1 MARRSAKD
9 GTQQQAKPE
18 DGRPAD
24 TGDAIRLAWDDEQ
37 VAEWLNR
44 QASIAIDAPI
54 GTAGYRVDVRFA
66 GEGGDWQSLQR
77 LRSVE
82 DLRVGPLVIGPYE
95 GEGKVEVVPVRIAP
109 ARPADYWMPRY
120 FTAWRGASLVLADD
134 DLVRLHQRDD
144 LGFDAAAADLRLG
157 RNRRFEPT
165 GLEAVPLRYGRD
177 YEFRVRLVDLSC
189 GGPLPDAPLPPQA
202 VPPARDEH
210 YTATIGFRRRKRPG
224 AVEVT
229 QRPTRADPSWS

>member
-1 MARRSAKD
+1 MC
-9 GTQQQAKPE
+9 
-18 DGRPAD
+18 
-24 TGDAIRLAWDDEQ
+24 
-37 VAEWLNR
+37 EWLNR
-44 QASIAIDAPI
+44 QASVDVDAPI

-66 GEGGDWQSLQR
+66 GEGGDWHSLQR

-82 DLRVGPLVIGPYE
+82 DLRVGALVIGPYE

-109 ARPADYWMPRY
+109 ARPAEYWMPRY
-120 FTAWRGASLVLADD
+120 FATWYGASLVLADD
-134 DLVRLHQRDD
+134 LVQLHQRND

-157 RNRRFEPT
+157 RNRRFEPID
-165 GLEAVPLRYGRD
+165 LQAVPLRYGRD

-189 GGPLPDAPLPPQA
+189 GGPAPHSPVPPQA

-229 QRPTRADPSWS
+229 